1 MTHGN
6 RRPRKLQPTVAGMC
20 YADVCMEELATRLA
34 RDVDGTFADLVA
46 EHQDLVFGV
55 ALRVVANRPTAED
68 VAQEAFVRAYRALKR
83 YPPARIAAL
92 RLRPWLA
99 RISLNLARND
109 RRDRR
114 PTDPLDAATEQP
126 HPADSPV
133 RLAERREEQRFWAGL
148 LDQLP
153 ERYRLA
159 VALRHVE
166 GLSYSE
172 IADALARPVGSV
184 KSDVHRGVRELRAAY
199 EAEQRLIAQREAV

>member
-1 MTHGN
+1 M
-6 RRPRKLQPTVAGMC
+6 LQPMAAGMC
-20 YADVCMEELATRLA
+20 YPDVCMDDLTARLA
-34 RDVDGTFADLVA
+34 RDLDGTFAELMA
-46 EHQDLVFGV
+46 THQDLVFGV
-55 ALRVVANRPTAED
+55 ALRVVGDRATADD
-68 VAQEAFVRAYRALKR
+68 VAQEAFVRAYRALKG
-83 YPPARIAAL
+83 YPAARIREL

-109 RRDRR
+109 RRARR
-114 PTDPLDAATEQP
+114 PTDTLDD
-126 HPADSPV
+126 ADSTHSQPGDGPV
-133 RLAERREEQRFWAGL
+133 RLVERREEHRFWSGL
-148 LDQLP
+148 LNQLP

>member
-1 MTHGN
+1 
-6 RRPRKLQPTVAGMC
+6 VC
-20 YADVCMEELATRLA
+20 YADVCMDDLTARLA
-34 RDVDGTFADLVA
+34 RDLEGSFAELMA

-55 ALRVVANRPTAED
+55 ALRVTGDRQAAED

-83 YPPARIAAL
+83 YPRARIEQM

-109 RRDRR
+109 RRARR
-114 PTDPLDAATEQP
+114 PNEPLDDTVWDHASP
-126 HPADSPV
+126 VDGPV
-133 RLAERREEQRFWAGL
+133 RLVERREEHRLWSRL
-148 LDQLP
+148 LNQLP

-166 GLSYSE
+166 GLSYQE
-172 IADALARPVGSV
+172 ISDALARPVGSV

-199 EAEQRLIAQREAV
+199 EAELRLVGKKEAV

>member
-1 MTHGN
+1 
-6 RRPRKLQPTVAGMC
+6 MC
-20 YADVCMEELATRLA
+20 YPDVCMEELPARLA
-34 RDVDGTFADLVA
+34 RDLEGSFAELVA

-55 ALRVVANRPTAED
+55 ALRVTADRQAAED
-68 VAQEAFVRAYRALKR
+68 VTQEAFVRAYRALKR
-83 YPPARIAAL
+83 YPRARIEQM

-109 RRDRR
+109 RRSRR
-114 PTDPLDAATEQP
+114 PTDTLDAALA
-126 HPADSPV
+126 HSLLGDGPV
-133 RLAERREEQRFWAGL
+133 RLVERREEHRFWSGL
-148 LDQLP
+148 LNQLP

>member
-1 MTHGN
+1 M
-6 RRPRKLQPTVAGMC
+6 
-20 YADVCMEELATRLA
+20 DELPARLA
-34 RDVDGTFADLVA
+34 RDLEDSFADLVA

-55 ALRVVANRPTAED
+55 ALRITADRQAAED

-83 YPPARIAAL
+83 YPPARIEQM

-99 RISLNLARND
+99 RISLNLARNE
-109 RRDRR
+109 RRTHR
-114 PTDPLDAATEQP
+114 PTGTLEDDTSTHAQP
-126 HPADSPV
+126 GDGPV
-133 RLAERREEQRFWAGL
+133 RLAERREEHRFWSGL
-148 LDQLP
+148 LNQLP

-166 GLSYSE
+166 GLSYAE

>member
-1 MTHGN
+1 
-6 RRPRKLQPTVAGMC
+6 MC
-20 YADVCMEELATRLA
+20 YPDVCMEDLAARLA
-34 RDVDGTFADLVA
+34 RDPDGSFAELMA

-55 ALRVVANRPTAED
+55 ALRVVGNRAAAED

-83 YPPARIAAL
+83 YPPDRTSQL

-109 RRDRR
+109 RRRVR
-114 PTDPLDAATEQP
+114 
-126 HPADSPV
+126 PADALETAAEQAHAGEGPV
-133 RLAERREEQRFWAGL
+133 RLAERREEHRFWSAL
-148 LDQLP
+148 LGRLP

-166 GLSYSE
+166 GMSYADM
-172 IADALARPVGSV
+172 ADALARPVGSI

-199 EAEQRLIAQREAV
+199 EAEQRSIAQREAS

>member
-1 MTHGN
+1 
-6 RRPRKLQPTVAGMC
+6 MC
-20 YADVCMEELATRLA
+20 YPDVCMDDLSTRLA
-34 RDVDGTFADLVA
+34 RDVDAAFADLVA

-55 ALRVVANRPTAED
+55 ALRVVGNRASAED
-68 VAQEAFVRAYRALKR
+68 VAQEAFVRAYRALKG
-83 YPPARIAAL
+83 YPSIRIREL

-109 RRDRR
+109 RRAKR
-114 PTDPLDAATEQP
+114 PTESLDEAFDHPLPGDG
-126 HPADSPV
+126 PV
-133 RLAERREEQRFWAGL
+133 RLAERREEHRFWSAL
-148 LDQLP
+148 LSQLP

-166 GLSYSE
+166 GLTYQE

-199 EAEQRLIAQREAV
+199 EAEQRLIAERKAV